1 MTVTNASPNVEVYL
15 VLPDQM
21 LGMMRKRWN
30 PDITRAIAEDPDCVS
45 ATRSDDSGAIYR
57 AIVVTNIKQRAEAGI
72 AHCLLEK
79 FVKTLGLGSDTDA
92 DPRPAWRPSIFSEW
106 DAPDAISYADALLIR
121 ALCAPDMQPGT
132 PKANARSIALQFFS
146 QQRIDFTE

>member
-1 MTVTNASPNVEVYL
+1 MTVTNASPNVEIYL

-79 FVKTLGLGSDTDA
+79 FVKTLGLGSDADA
-92 DPRPAWRPSIFSEW
+92 DPRPSIFSEW
-106 DAPDAISYADALLIR
+106 MHPMRSAMPM
-121 ALCAPDMQPGT
+121 LC
-132 PKANARSIALQFFS
+132 
-146 QQRIDFTE
+146 